1 MSPTNNMA
9 MTQSYRNVKGHHSV
23 AIHGGASGSKQTQ
36 GTIYEKL
43 RNSYQS
49 PSNAQYITSDMM
61 NSTGTHFNTKSP
73 KMGYKQIK
81 VAQIGG
87 VNKSSAIQKGGK
99 LTTEKE

>member
-1 MSPTNNMA
+1 MSPTNAMA
-9 MTQSYRNVKGHHSV
+9 MTQSYRNVKGHHSM
-23 AIHGGASGSKQTQ
+23 AMGGAKQPQ

-61 NSTGTHFNTKSP
+61 NSTGTHFNSKSP

-87 VNKSSAIQKGGK
+87 VNKSSAVQKGVK
-99 LTTEKE
+99 LTTEKH